1 MSLSLQ
7 IKKISKNFLKYNI
20 DFCESYN
27 KKLAAASL
35 LYKITGFIVPTV
47 GQMGC
52 A

>member
-7 IKKISKNFLKYNI
+7 VKTISKNFLKYNI
-20 DFCESYN
+20 NFCESYN
-27 KKLAAASL
+27 KKLVAASL